1 MLNLKSYAHL
11 RDPLSDF
18 AFASDGYSETRMCSA
33 SSGDRYE
40 IQPGQVW
47 SYKTRPGEDVST
59 VTILRVESLPKIGTI
74 VHVRIEG
81 IHLKNCGGGPSPS
94 TIQHAPFAREALD
107 KSVTALIKSNVAIP
121 DYEEGYQE
129 WLSHCGGVYTITLA
143 DMLNVDE
150 TTFNT
155 GSGCNS

>member
-1 MLNLKSYAHL
+1 MPISVI
-11 RDPLSDF
+11 LSAILLLLQTGTPKRACAPPAPATDMK
-18 AFASDGYSETRMCSA
+18 YS
-33 SSGDRYE
+33 
-40 IQPGQVW
+40 PGQVW